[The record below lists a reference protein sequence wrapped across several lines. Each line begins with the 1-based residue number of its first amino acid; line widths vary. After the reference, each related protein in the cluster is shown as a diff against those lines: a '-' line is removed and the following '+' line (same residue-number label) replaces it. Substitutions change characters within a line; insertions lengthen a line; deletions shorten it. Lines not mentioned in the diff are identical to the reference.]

1 MRLDQI
7 FPGVA
12 ELRPDDVQRYLRGR
26 GWHPVDD
33 PRATVAAYAN
43 ARGDEVVVPLDRALG
58 DYARR
63 LGELVDAVS
72 QSERRPPGEVLEELS
87 LPPGDVLS
95 FRVRS
100 DLVSS
105 GTIPVLDSLR
115 LREGQKNL
123 LLSAAHSALVPQR
136 YFPRLARAEPTELLA
151 QCREGQTA
159 RGSYVATI
167 LVPVVPAVGELPLE
181 EPYGRRVTR
190 LLMETL
196 QAIHLRLARADD
208 AGLLDDPPPGLSFN
222 LLAALAD
229 MRPQGERSTLEVAAR
244 WSLGRP
250 PPEAPARVSFDE
262 PQFAT
267 MRAVAAALRERTPTT
282 CEVEGYIVRLSR
294 AEPRADAPGEV
305 VITMTLGER
314 SGDARV
320 RVTLPPTVYNER
332 ALPAHQSGRRVRVT
346 GVLHQQGRL
355 WRLTDPTGF
364 EALPSDE
371 E

>member
-1 MRLDQI
+1 MRLDQV
-7 FPGVA
+7 FPGVG

-26 GWHPVDD
+26 GWRAVHD

-43 ARGDEVVVPLDRALG
+43 PAGDEVVVPLDRALG

-63 LGELVDAVS
+63 LGELLDTVS
-72 QSERRPPGEVLEELS
+72 KWERRPPGEVLEDLS
-87 LPPGDVLS
+87 LPPGDVLA

-123 LLSAAHSALVPQR
+123 LLAAAHSALVPQR
-136 YFPRLARAEPTELLA
+136 YFPRLGRAEPAELLA

-159 RGSYVATI
+159 RGSYVSTV
-167 LVPVVPAVGELPLE
+167 LVPVAPAVGELPLE

-196 QAIHLRLARADD
+196 HAVKQRLARADD
-208 AGLLDDPPPGLSFN
+208 ASLLADPPPGVSFN
-222 LLAALAD
+222 LLSALSD
-229 MRPQGERSTLEVAAR
+229 MKPLGERSTLEVAAR

-250 PPEAPARVSFDE
+250 PPEVPARVSFDE

-267 MRAVAAALRERTPTT
+267 MRAVAVALRERTPTT
-282 CEVEGYIVRLSR
+282 CEIEGYIVRLSR
-294 AEPRADAPGEV
+294 AEPRPDAPGEV
-305 VITMTLGER
+305 VITTAIGER
-314 SGDARV
+314 GGDARV
-320 RVTLPPTVYNER
+320 HVALPAAVYNDR
-332 ALPAHQSGRRVRVT
+332 ALPAHQGGRRVRVA
-346 GVLHQQGRL
+346 GVLHRQGRQ
-355 WRLTDPTGF
+355 WRLAEPAGF
-364 EALPSDE
+364 EALPGDE

>member
-1 MRLDQI
+1 M
-7 FPGVA
+7 
-12 ELRPDDVQRYLRGR
+12 
-26 GWHPVDD
+26 
-33 PRATVAAYAN
+33 
-43 ARGDEVVVPLDRALG
+43 PLDRALG
-58 DYARR
+58 DHARR

-72 QSERRPPGEVLEELS
+72 QSERRPPGEVLEELC
-87 LPPGDVLS
+87 LPPSDMLS

-136 YFPRLARAEPTELLA
+136 YFPRLGRAEPTEPLA

-167 LVPVVPAVGELPLE
+167 LVPVVPAVGELPLA

-229 MRPQGERSTLEVAAR
+229 MRPQGERSTLEIAAR
-244 WSLGRP
+244 WSLGRHP
-250 PPEAPARVSFDE
+250 P
-262 PQFAT
+262 
-267 MRAVAAALRERTPTT
+267 AALRERTPTT

-294 AEPRADAPGEV
+294 AVPRADAPGEV
-305 VITMTLGER
+305 VMTMTLGER

-320 RVTLPPTVYNER
+320 RVMLPSTR
-332 ALPAHQSGRRVRVT
+332 S
-346 GVLHQQGRL
+346 
-355 WRLTDPTGF
+355 WRLTEPAGL